1 MEMDVGFLL
10 AFVVLLCLGASTQGD
25 ADSFTVTV
33 NTNGSYSIAVQGNIW
48 LKSAPT
54 FVRVNEQIYSTADGS
69 LKLLQTTGTSGTD
82 FIGKWQSTNF
92 LYQADTCR
100 FLASIYVY
108 TPDPSIFSYN
118 NPPEQF
124 LLFKQTYLTQTN
136 ATMAPTV
143 DETIAGF
150 PGFVVEEASV
160 PLGYLSYGGDMYGDT
175 GKAFGQFGPKMKITS
190 GIRSGPLSIF
200 DRVKTANTLIL
211 SPASTFMSANLWQ
224 QTTSTGSNLYW
235 GIMGGVS
242 DMVPEFETST
252 ILFYSNQGINKGF
265 VSWGQIL
272 QKMYGRDNSLVKSD
286 FTNNYLGYW
295 TDNGAYYYYKTEP
308 EKNYQDT
315 ILDIASLINDTGIP
329 FRYLQFDS
337 WWYYKGAGN
346 GVKTWESTPEVF
358 PNGMQWLYN
367 KTGLPISAHN
377 RYWSSD
383 TTYAKQNGGK
393 YLFLVEN
400 DKALPIDQTFWD
412 DLLSNGRKW
421 GLMTYEQDWL
431 NVEFAG
437 VPSLTEDVYLA
448 ETWLNQMGRGAAKN
462 GLTIQYCMA
471 NSRHI
476 LQGITLP
483 AVTQAR
489 ASDDYHPGTQQWRI
503 GVSSV
508 FAWAIG
514 IAPFKDNFWTTTVQP
529 GTSYKGAT
537 EPYTE
542 LNALVATLSTG
553 PVGPS
558 DMIGKFNKTIIM
570 KSVNSEGLILK
581 PSRPATA
588 IDNMIR
594 RLAWNDFEGP
604 DGEVW
609 STYSDFGGSN
619 KYGIV
624 LAADLHGNYT
634 MTPCMAGFQGFPKS
648 MVFPA
653 KDPNKVQLLT
663 DPQPLQMSG
672 CTMVDFC
679 LYYVSPV
686 VTFQGHQV
694 LIQGELDKWV
704 PMSPQRVVDINVDSN
719 DINVRITGGALEE
732 VKFWFNT
739 DGVSKSVTCYLGNTG
754 DASISY
760 KKGGC
765 QYD

>member
-1 MEMDVGFLL
+1 MDVGFLL
-10 AFVVLLCLGASTQGD
+10 VALILVCSGAITKG
-25 ADSFTVTV
+25 DSFEINV
-33 NTNGSYSIAVQGNIW
+33 NTNGSYSISVQGNVW
-48 LKSAPT
+48 LQSAPT
-54 FVRVNEQIYSTADGS
+54 FVRVNKQVFSTAEGT
-69 LKLLQTTGTSGTD
+69 LKLLETTATSGSD
-82 FIGKWQSTNF
+82 FIGKWQATNF
-92 LYQADTCR
+92 LYQASTCR
-100 FLASIYVY
+100 FLASIYLY
-108 TPDPSIFSYN
+108 TPDSSIFSYN

-136 ATMAPTV
+136 ATQAPSV
-143 DETIAGF
+143 DEIIAGF
-150 PGFVVEEASV
+150 PGFVVEETTV
-160 PLGYLSYGGDMYGDT
+160 PLGYMSYGGDMYGDSS
-175 GKAFGQFGPKMKITS
+175 KAFGQFGPEMKITS

-211 SPASTFMSANLWQ
+211 SPASTFMAANLWY
-224 QTTSTGSNLYW
+224 QTSSTGNNLYW

-242 DMVPEFETST
+242 DIVPGFETST
-252 ILFYSNQGINKGF
+252 ILYYSNQGINKGF

-272 QKMYGRDNSLVKSD
+272 QKMYERDNSFVKSD
-286 FTNNYLGYW
+286 FTINYLGYW
-295 TDNGAYYYYKTEP
+295 TDNGAYYYYNTEP
-308 EKNYQDT
+308 QKNYQDT
-315 ILDIASLINDTGIP
+315 ILDVATAIKETGIP

-337 WWYYKGAGN
+337 WWYYKGVGD

-377 RYWSSD
+377 RYWASD
-383 TTYAKQNGGK
+383 TTYARQNGGK
-393 YLFLVEN
+393 YYFLIEN
-400 DKALPIDQTFWD
+400 NKALPNDQTFWD
-412 DLLSNGRKW
+412 DLISNGRKW
-421 GLMTYEQDWL
+421 GLLTYEQDWL

-437 VPSLTEDVYLA
+437 VPSLTYDAYLG

-462 GLTIQYCMA
+462 GVTIQYCMA
-471 NSRHI
+471 NSRHL
-476 LQGITLP
+476 LQGISIP

-489 ASDDYHPGTQQWRI
+489 ASNDYHPGTQQWRI
-503 GVSSV
+503 GVTSV

-514 IAPFKDNFWTTTVQP
+514 ITPFKDNFWTTTVQP
-529 GTSYKGAT
+529 GSPYKGAT

-570 KSVNSEGLILK
+570 RSVNSDGLILK

-594 RLAWNDFEGP
+594 RLAWADFDGP

-609 STYSDFGGSN
+609 STYSDFGGDN

-624 LAADLHGNYT
+624 LAADLQGSYN
-634 MTPCMAGFQGFPKS
+634 MTPCMAGFQGFPES
-648 MVFPA
+648 MVFSA
-653 KDPNKVQLLT
+653 KDPSRLQMLT
-663 DPQPLQMSG
+663 DAQPLLLSD

-686 VTFQGHQV
+686 MTFGGHQV

-719 DINVRITGGALEE
+719 DITVRIAGAESEQVL
-732 VKFWFNT
+732 FWFNT
-739 DGVSKSVTCYLGNTG
+739 DGVSQRIGCFISETG
-754 DASISY
+754 FATISY
-760 KKGGC
+760 KQMGC
-765 QYD
+765 Q

>member
-1 MEMDVGFLL
+1 MKMDVGFLL
-10 AFVVLLCLGASTQGD
+10 VAVILLCSGASTKG
-25 ADSFTVTV
+25 DSFTINV
-33 NTNGSYSIAVQGNIW
+33 NTNGSYSIAVQGNVW
-48 LKSAPT
+48 LQSAPT
-54 FVRVNEQIYSTADGS
+54 FVRVNKQVFSTADGS
-69 LKLLQTTGTSGTD
+69 LKLLETTGTSGSD
-82 FIGKWQSTNF
+82 FIGKWQATNF
-92 LYQADTCR
+92 LYQASTCR

-136 ATMAPTV
+136 ATQAPSV

-150 PGFVVEEASV
+150 PGFVVEEATA
-160 PLGYLSYGGDMYGDT
+160 PLGYMSYGGDMYGDSS
-175 GKAFGQFGPKMKITS
+175 KAFGQFGPKMKITS
-190 GIRSGPLSIF
+190 GIRSGPLAIF

-211 SPASTFMSANLWQ
+211 SPASTFMAANLWY
-224 QTTSTGSNLYW
+224 QTSSTGNNLYW

-242 DMVPEFETST
+242 DITPGFETST

-272 QKMYGRDNSLVKSD
+272 QKMYERDNSFVKSD

-295 TDNGAYYYYKTEP
+295 TDNGAYYYYNTEP
-308 EKNYQDT
+308 QKNYQDT
-315 ILDIASLINDTGIP
+315 ILDLAIAIKETGIP

-337 WWYYKGAGN
+337 WWYYKGVGD

-377 RYWSSD
+377 RYWASD

-393 YLFLVEN
+393 YAFLVEN
-400 DKALPIDQTFWD
+400 NKALPIDQTFWD
-412 DLLSNGRKW
+412 DLISNGRKW
-421 GLMTYEQDWL
+421 GLLTYEQDWL
-431 NVEFAG
+431 NVEFAD
-437 VPSLTEDVYLA
+437 VPSLTYDAYLG
-448 ETWLNQMGRGAAKN
+448 EMWLNQMGRGAAKN
-462 GLTIQYCMA
+462 GVTIQYCMA
-471 NSRHI
+471 NSRHL
-476 LQGITLP
+476 LQGISIPT
-483 AVTQAR
+483 VTQAR
-489 ASDDYHPGTQQWRI
+489 ASGDYHPGTQQWRI
-503 GVSSV
+503 GVTSV
-508 FAWAIG
+508 FARAIG

-529 GTSYKGAT
+529 GSPYKGAQ

-542 LNALVATLSTG
+542 LNAVVATLSTG

-570 KSVNSEGLILK
+570 KSVNSDGLILK

-594 RLAWNDFEGP
+594 RLAWDDFEGP

-609 STYSDFGGSN
+609 STYSDFGGNN

-624 LAADLHGNYT
+624 LAADLQGSYN
-634 MTPCMAGFQGFPKS
+634 MTPCMAGFQGFPNS
-648 MVFPA
+648 MVFSA

-663 DPQPLQMSG
+663 DPQPLLLSG

-686 VTFQGHQV
+686 IPFGGHQV

-704 PMSPQRVVDINVDSN
+704 PMSPQRVVDITVDSS
-719 DINVRITGGALEE
+719 DIIVRIAGASNEQ
-732 VKFWFNT
+732 VFFWFNT
-739 DGVSKSVTCYLGNTG
+739 DGVSQRVGCFVDETG
-754 DASISY
+754 FTSISY
-760 KKGGC
+760 EQMGC
-765 QYD
+765 PEA

>member
-1 MEMDVGFLL
+1 MEMDVGVLL
-10 AFVVLLCLGASTQGD
+10 AVLVLVSSAASTQGD
-25 ADSFTVTV
+25 GDSFTVTV

-54 FVRVNEQIYSTADGS
+54 FVRVNGQIYSTADGS

-82 FIGKWQSTNF
+82 FIGKWQSTSF

-100 FLASIYVY
+100 FLASIYFY

-136 ATMAPTV
+136 GTKAGSV

-150 PGFVVEEASV
+150 PGFVVKEPSI
-160 PLGYLSYGGDMYGDT
+160 PLGYLSYGGGQFGYGMKT
-175 GKAFGQFGPKMKITS
+175 FGQFGPKLNISS
-190 GIRSGPLSIF
+190 GIESGPLSIF
-200 DRVKTANTLIL
+200 DRVKTPNTLIL
-211 SPASTFMSANLWQ
+211 SPASSFMSANLWRQ
-224 QTTSTGSNLYW
+224 NTSTGSNLYW
-235 GIMGGVS
+235 GTMGSVT
-242 DMVPEFETST
+242 DVPANFETST

-272 QKMYGRDNSLVKSD
+272 QKWYGRDNSFVKSD

-295 TDNGAYYYYKTEP
+295 TDNGAYYYYHTEP
-308 EKNYQDT
+308 KKDYQDT
-315 ILDIASLINDTGIP
+315 ILDIVTSIKDTGIP

-358 PNGMQWLYN
+358 PDGMQWLYN
-367 KTGLPISAHN
+367 KTRFPISAHN
-377 RYWSSD
+377 RYWASD
-383 TTYAKQNGGK
+383 TTYAKQNGGQ
-393 YLFLVEN
+393 YSFIVEGT
-400 DKALPIDQTFWD
+400 KALPLDQIFWD

-421 GLMTYEQDWL
+421 GLVTYEQDWL
-431 NVEFAG
+431 QGEFGG

-448 ETWLNQMGRGAAKN
+448 EMWLNQMGRGAAKN
-462 GLTIQYCMA
+462 DLTIQYCMA
-471 NSRHI
+471 LCRHALHAI
-476 LQGITLP
+476 SIP
-483 AVTQAR
+483 VVTQVR
-489 ASDDYHPGTQQWRI
+489 ASTDYHPGRQQWRI
-503 GVSSV
+503 GVTSLL
-508 FAWAIG
+508 AWAIG

-529 GTSYKGAT
+529 RGLHTDRT
-537 EPYTE
+537 EPYPE

-594 RLAWNDFEGP
+594 RLAWNDFEGQ

-609 STYSDFGGSN
+609 STYSDFGESN

-624 LAADLHGNYT
+624 LAADLQGNYT

-704 PMSPQRVVDINVDSN
+704 PMSPQRVVDINVDVS
-719 DINVRITGGALEE
+719 DINVRIAGGANEI
-732 VKFWFNT
+732 VNFWFNT
-739 DGVSKSVTCYLGNTG
+739 DGVSKGLTCDINDSGF
-754 DASISY
+754 ASISY
-760 KKGGC
+760 KSWGC
-765 QYD
+765 TSE